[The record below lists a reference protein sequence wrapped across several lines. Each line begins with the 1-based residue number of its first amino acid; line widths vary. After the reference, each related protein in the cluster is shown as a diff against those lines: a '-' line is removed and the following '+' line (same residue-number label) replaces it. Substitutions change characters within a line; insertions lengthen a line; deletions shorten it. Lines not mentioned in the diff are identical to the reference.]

1 MKDKFS
7 TEVKTMSREQQA
19 SELLREFYME
29 KQDENDCECDG
40 SVVGCWYCRVA
51 HLFEKQVA

>member
-1 MKDKFS
+1 
-7 TEVKTMSREQQA
+7 MSREQQA